1 MVRVWRA
8 GALLK
13 RWLNEF
19 DNNLFSALTFSGG
32 AGFRARILKDEP
44 ELSALLSSYSDEELF
59 DTITNL
65 GVSTRSLWQD
75 LDLASP
81 AAEILAVVM
90 LALLSL
96 GCALPKGGVDGVGAG
111 CRVTAWRR
119 CWRPSSTR
127 TMTSARASSH

>member
-13 RWLNEF
+13 RWLNEC

-65 GVSTRSLWQD
+65 GVSTHHHHDQ
-75 LDLASP
+75 
-81 AAEILAVVM
+81 
-90 LALLSL
+90 LALLRSL
-96 GCALPKGGVDGVGAG
+96 L
-111 CRVTAWRR
+111 WS
-119 CWRPSSTR
+119 WPSVPWLCSCHR
-127 TMTSARASSH
+127 GR

>member
-13 RWLNEF
+13 RWLNEC

-44 ELSALLSSYSDEELF
+44 ELSALLSSYSDEELY

-65 GVSTRSLWQD
+65 GVSTHHHHD
-75 LDLASP
+75 YLASP
-81 AAEILAVVM
+81 AA
-90 LALLSL
+90 
-96 GCALPKGGVDGVGAG
+96 G
-111 CRVTAWRR
+111 
-119 CWRPSSTR
+119 PS
-127 TMTSARASSH
+127 